1 MKYFDNCATT
11 TVDDEVI
18 TAMNKIHK
26 ELFFNPSSLSASAL
40 QAKNLIE
47 DSREIVAK
55 CIGAQKSEILF
66 TSGGSESNNT
76 AIFGSLRNNKGKII
90 TSKTEHASVFY
101 TLNEMKNRG
110 FDIVYAPLNGD
121 GSVKT
126 EKFEDLIDDETRL
139 VALMHVNN
147 ETGAIN
153 DIAELCKKTKAKN
166 KNCLFLCDGVQAF
179 CKVPVNVKNL
189 DVDFYSMSAHKIHG
203 PKGIGALYIKNG
215 VKISPLIFGGGQENN
230 LRSGTENVA
239 GIVGFGVAAKNAN
252 ALIEDNFN
260 KYVAFKTILKDTIS
274 NIVDNFIEISSNNSS
289 PNIFSLAFKNIK
301 SEVLMRFLEAE
312 GFIVGNGSAC
322 SSKSKLNRISQAIN
336 LPQEYAEGII
346 RICFCKYNTE
356 DEVIQLANSLASNV
370 QRLTKLMGFTK

>member
-11 TVDDEVI
+11 IVDDEVI

-110 FDIVYAPLNGD
+110 FDVVYAPLNSD

-239 GIVGFGVAAKNAN
+239 VPCETFGRLLPIAYERYIHPIFEYLCRIRGEDLQVGFQRVEIFAVRDRHTLAPC
-252 ALIEDNFN
+252 
-260 KYVAFKTILKDTIS
+260 VAFAQRAVPCAEERGELEKYTFGRLHRRGRFQRIL
-274 NIVDNFIEISSNNSS
+274 V
-289 PNIFSLAFKNIK
+289 
-301 SEVLMRFLEAE
+301 
-312 GFIVGNGSAC
+312 
-322 SSKSKLNRISQAIN
+322 
-336 LPQEYAEGII
+336 
-346 RICFCKYNTE
+346 
-356 DEVIQLANSLASNV
+356 
-370 QRLTKLMGFTK
+370 

>member
-11 TVDDEVI
+11 IVDDEVI

-110 FDIVYAPLNGD
+110 FDVVYAPLNSD

-203 PKGIGALYIKNG
+203 PKGVGALYIKNG

-239 GIVGFGVAAKNAN
+239 GIVGFGVAVKNAN
-252 ALIEDNFN
+252 AIIEDNFN
-260 KYVAFKTILKDTIS
+260 KFIEFKTILKDTIS
-274 NIVDNFIEISSNNSS
+274 NIVDNFIEISLDNSS
-289 PNIFSLAFKNIK
+289 PNIFSVAFT
-301 SEVLMRFLEAE
+301 EVLMRFLEAE

-336 LPQEYAEGII
+336 LPQEYSEGII

-356 DEVIQLANSLASNV
+356 DEVIRLANSLASNV

>member
-11 TVDDEVI
+11 IVDDEVI

-55 CIGAQKSEILF
+55 CIGVQKSEILF

-76 AIFGSLRNNKGKII
+76 AIFGSSRNNKGKII

-110 FDIVYAPLNGD
+110 FDVVYAPLNSD

-126 EKFEDLIDDETRL
+126 EKFEDLIDNETRL

-189 DVDFYSMSAHKIHG
+189 GVDFYSMSAHKIHG
-203 PKGIGALYIKNG
+203 PKGVGALYIKNG

-289 PNIFSLAFKNIK
+289 PNIFSVAFKNIK

-336 LPQEYAEGII
+336 LSQEYSEGII